1 LFELHSICTTK
12 KVLRFI
18 WKKGARK
25 KETMERKFVGVIHQ
39 DEQDE
44 GKYVAACCS
53 CSVLQ
58 LQRAAG

>member
-1 LFELHSICTTK
+1 M
-12 KVLRFI
+12 

-25 KETMERKFVGVIHQ
+25 KETMERKFVGVDHQ